1 MKPEIVV
8 MNFTHVYEQ
17 ERFLS
22 NSHFRWIDCTD
33 LNGTDCY
40 CDAEAADALSR
51 RMKPYSPHGLHL
63 SILAI
68 IITSASFGPIK

>member
-22 NSHFRWIDCTD
+22 NSHFRWITVPTLMAPTVTVMLKQPMRSDV
-33 LNGTDCY
+33 G
-40 CDAEAADALSR
+40 
-51 RMKPYSPHGLHL
+51 
-63 SILAI
+63 
-68 IITSASFGPIK
+68 

>member
-33 LNGTDCY
+33 LNVPGTERNVY
-40 CDAEAADALSR
+40 VSV
-51 RMKPYSPHGLHL
+51 G
-63 SILAI
+63 
-68 IITSASFGPIK
+68 

>member
-40 CDAEAADALSR
+40 CDAEAAMR
-51 RMKPYSPHGLHL
+51 
-63 SILAI
+63 
-68 IITSASFGPIK
+68 SAVG